1 MTSAECIEHPYFRET
16 LPHLQ
21 QTPPLP
27 RIPFSQGQPQPGAIP
42 PPVAELSAPP
52 RAVPPS
58 HSHHESRPAFANGD
72 MRTLPPPIGT
82 PDTNNS
88 NRVNFPGPHNNR
100 YETSALV
107 NQLRELDLPTE
118 ELHSYGH
125 RPAPSPRGQQARYEL
140 DENPSATSV
149 NQRTRQWAE
158 ETGRRESN
166 AHSTMYDGSS
176 FEGSEAHASNVS
188 FSQFKLASQAGLP
201 AMRSDNKVANFVQAQ
216 QQIQVY
222 EDGTPRQPLNAPS
235 PLSAPP
241 APSKS
246 ALSLPSKKKK
256 WGMSSIF
263 GGGEKSTSTLAPVEE
278 VRYTGSSSGLK
289 RTQSGNDTSHRGF
302 AMTQAPEPAPI
313 AAAPTS
319 LDPKQAKK
327 EAEKAKREAEKLKRE
342 TAARMQKERARA
354 VMMKRQN
361 LIEQQPAGHDM
372 IEYSSGYGSTQAAR
386 QQGDPAQRVGDRG
399 GIYASAS
406 GSHMPAASSRSLR
419 EVAQVPA
426 TQSMSS
432 IQSRHSET
440 AQSHRSGYSGGT
452 HQSQSQPQLPM
463 ARLDEMPGRHK
474 ARRRDV
480 DDDHSMSSFDHQSL
494 RSRSVLTVGTVDS
507 E

>member
-1 MTSAECIEHPYFRET
+1 MTSAQCIEHPYFRET

-42 PPVAELSAPP
+42 PPVAELTAPP
-52 RAVPPS
+52 RAIPPS
-58 HSHHESRPAFANGD
+58 HSHHDSRPAFANGD

-88 NRVNFPGPHNNR
+88 NRVNFPGPYNNR

-107 NQLRELDLPTE
+107 SQLRELDLPTE
-118 ELHSYGH
+118 DLHSYGH
-125 RPAPSPRGQQARYEL
+125 RPAPSPRGQPAVYQM
-140 DENPSATSV
+140 DEDPSTASA

-158 ETGRRESN
+158 ETGRRGSN
-166 AHSTMYDGSS
+166 AHSTMYDGSN
-176 FEGSEAHASNVS
+176 FEGSEAAASNAS
-188 FSQFKLASQAGLP
+188 FSQFNLSSQAGLP
-201 AMRSDNKVANFVQAQ
+201 PMRSNTKVASYVQAQ

-222 EDGTPRQPLNAPS
+222 EDGTPRQPLNSPS
-235 PLSAPP
+235 SLSVQSA

-246 ALSLPSKKKK
+246 TVSVPSKKKK

-263 GGGEKSTSTLAPVEE
+263 GGGDKSTSTLAPVEE

-289 RTQSGNDTSHRGF
+289 RTQSGNDPSQRGLT
-302 AMTQAPEPAPI
+302 MTPGPELVPV
-313 AAAPTS
+313 AAAPAS

-327 EAEKAKREAEKLKRE
+327 EAEKAKREAEKIKRE

-361 LIEQQPAGHDM
+361 IEQQQPAGHD
-372 IEYSSGYGSTQAAR
+372 IEYAGGYGSTKSAMHQP
-386 QQGDPAQRVGDRG
+386 DPAQRAGDRG
-399 GIYASAS
+399 GIYVPA
-406 GSHMPAASSRSLR
+406 GSNNMPAPSPRPLR
-419 EVAQVPA
+419 DVAQMPA

-432 IQSRHSET
+432 IQSRHSDA
-440 AQSHRSGYSGGT
+440 AQSHWSGYSGGT

-494 RSRSVLTVGTVDS
+494 KSRSVLTVGTVDS